1 MLPDDEASI
10 SQNEA
15 SLNTC
20 SWSDNLILLQI
31 SAAAISDKTAQ
42 KEPFL
47 AKTAIKVK
55 ITKHNWKIIRTS
67 TFVWVSGCKQTW
79 NSSFS

>member
-42 KEPFL
+42 K
-47 AKTAIKVK
+47 
-55 ITKHNWKIIRTS
+55 
-67 TFVWVSGCKQTW
+67 
-79 NSSFS
+79 